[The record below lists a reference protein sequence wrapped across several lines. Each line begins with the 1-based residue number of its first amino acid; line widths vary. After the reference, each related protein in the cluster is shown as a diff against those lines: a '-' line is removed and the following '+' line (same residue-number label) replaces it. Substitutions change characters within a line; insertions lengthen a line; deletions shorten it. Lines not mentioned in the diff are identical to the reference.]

1 MRLIMRRDRS
11 SKCVMSARD
20 AGGHHSSQ
28 LKLRKLRC
36 NSSDLPRLRKE
47 DVVRNNV
54 KRVALS
60 RSKASKNASNHSSSL
75 AGNRNKSSVG
85 PVRLRLKDLRGR

>member
-1 MRLIMRRDRS
+1 
-11 SKCVMSARD
+11 MSARTAD
-20 AGGHHSSQ
+20 AVDHHSSQ

-36 NSSDLPRLRKE
+36 NSSNLPRLSKE

-54 KRVALS
+54 RRVVLS
-60 RSKASKNASNHSSSL
+60 RSSAGKNANNHSSSL